1 MLLRQLRLQDQR
13 LARLQLVDALVVGLR
28 PVVAVT
34 QFAVGDQLHL
44 VQRSAVAAVPDDA
57 LAQLRQALDIAAE
70 QLAQLLID
78 GLHTH
83 RRLEFVMIEAL
94 DGHPDIPFVAPVV
107 GELAQ

>member
-13 LARLQLVDALVVGLR
+13 FVRLQVVDALVVGLR

-34 QFAVGDQLHL
+34 QFAVRCQLHL
-44 VQRSAVAAVPDDA
+44 MQRTTLAAVLDDA
-57 LAQLRQALDIAAE
+57 LAQLRQALDIAAK

-78 GLHTH
+78 GLHAH

-94 DGHPDIPFVAPVV
+94 DGNSDIPFVAPVV